1 MKKQQQE
8 ITKKAQALYYKLR
21 AEGLNHS
28 EALNGVIAV
37 VFRAALLEEV
47 ASSTRKKGPK

>member
-1 MKKQQQE
+1 MKAKQTE

-37 VFRAALLEEV
+37 IYREI
-47 ASSTRKKGPK
+47 TKK